1 MHDGLPT
8 MCVEDVAFACVG
20 VYTAHVNLGFFQGA
34 SLRDSAGLLQGT
46 GRYMR
51 HVRIRPGVPLDGSAL
66 EILIVAAYRDI
77 VAKLK
82 ADRAA

>member
-1 MHDGLPT
+1 
-8 MCVEDVAFACVG
+8 
-20 VYTAHVNLGFFQGA
+20 
-34 SLRDSAGLLQGT
+34 
-46 GRYMR
+46 MR